1 MTGSP
6 SLTGKDLVGVLK
18 KAGFQVMRS
27 KGSHHFLRHQ
37 DGRTT
42 VVPVHAG
49 ETIGPGLLSKI
60 LRDCDLTREELQAL
74 L

>member
-1 MTGSP
+1 
-6 SLTGKDLVGVLK
+6 
-18 KAGFQVMRS
+18 MR
-27 KGSHHFLRHQ
+27 HP

-49 ETIGPGLLSKI
+49 ESLGPGLLSKV